1 MRERH
6 KYHHYSIVRRTN
18 ATQMLQNCNKIIKIT
33 FSLPKKYDESFVV
46 FDYLDFYG
54 ANIQRYLNSTESS

>member
-1 MRERH
+1 MQLKCYR
-6 KYHHYSIVRRTN
+6 IVT
-18 ATQMLQNCNKIIKIT
+18 K
-33 FSLPKKYDESFVV
+33 SLKSHFLFQKYDESFVV